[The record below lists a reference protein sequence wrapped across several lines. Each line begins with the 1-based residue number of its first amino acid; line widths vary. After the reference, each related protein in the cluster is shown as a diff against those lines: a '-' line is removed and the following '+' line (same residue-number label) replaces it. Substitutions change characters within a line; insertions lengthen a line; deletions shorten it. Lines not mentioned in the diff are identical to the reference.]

1 MSESEGSSEVR
12 VLVAEDSVPFRS
24 FIGEKLRENSG
35 LRIVGE
41 VSDGLEAVLGGTSQL
56 KPELIILDI
65 GLATLDGINA
75 ARQIR
80 ELSPKS
86 KIIFLSME
94 SSPAVVQEAFNL
106 GAWGY
111 VAKARAA
118 TDLLIA
124 VQMALEGRRFVSGGL
139 KSPFA

>member
-1 MSESEGSSEVR
+1 M
-12 VLVAEDSVPFRS
+12 PFRS

-41 VSDGLEAVLGGTSQL
+41 VSDGLEAVRLARQL

-124 VQMALEGRRFVSGGL
+124 VQMALEGRRFVSGG
-139 KSPFA
+139 

>member
-41 VSDGLEAVLGGTSQL
+41 VSDGLEAVRLARQL

-124 VQMALEGRRFVSGGL
+124 VQMALEGRRFVSGG
-139 KSPFA
+139 

>member
-1 MSESEGSSEVR
+1 MSVTRELSLVR
-12 VLVAEDSVPFRS
+12 VLVVEDSVAFRK
-24 FIGEKLRENSG
+24 FIVEKLREIVG

-41 VSDGLEAVLGGTSQL
+41 VSDGLEAVHLARQL

-65 GLATLDGINA
+65 GLPTLDGIKA

-80 ELSPKS
+80 ELSPES
-86 KIIFLSME
+86 KIIFLTME
-94 SSPAVVQEAFNL
+94 SSPGVVQEAFNL

-111 VAKARAA
+111 VLKAKAA

-124 VQMALEGRRFVSGGL
+124 VQAALADTRFVSPGL
-139 KSPFA
+139 VSPFA

>member
-41 VSDGLEAVLGGTSQL
+41 VSDGLEAVRLARHL

-124 VQMALEGRRFVSGGL
+124 VQMALEGRRFVSGG
-139 KSPFA
+139 

>member
-35 LRIVGE
+35 LRIVAE
-41 VSDGLEAVLGGTSQL
+41 VSDGLEAVRLARQL

-124 VQMALEGRRFVSGGL
+124 VQMALEGRRFVSDGL